1 MTMIEA
7 KPTIL
12 AGVPA
17 HNPWLFRAA
26 PFAVGDP
33 AAYITI
39 PGRGTFF
46 ILRDIELERAKKAGV
61 ADFVHGPREFM
72 PASGLSADRETAT
85 AQAAAECLRREGVRE
100 VWTDRSLPMIFA
112 HVLQNA
118 AIEVRC
124 DPEMGVLERRSKS
137 AREIAALRK
146 AQKTTEDAVRF
157 ACERIARAKAGA
169 DGVLTHDG
177 SPLTSERVRSMID
190 VWLLERGFSTSD
202 SIVAGG
208 KQGGD
213 CHERGKGPLRTG
225 EPIIVDIFPMDP
237 SSRYYGDCTR
247 TVVHGKI
254 PANVAEMHGAV
265 VAAKKAAIGATRAG
279 ATGEAVHKA
288 ACDVFETR
296 GYAIGLPGID
306 APATYTG
313 YVHGTG
319 HGVGLDVHEPPLLDK
334 GGPALVVGDCLTI
347 EPGLY
352 SLAIGG
358 VRVEDMV
365 IVTERGCDNLNTL
378 PEGLTWA

>member
-1 MTMIEA
+1 MLEA

-17 HNPWLFRAA
+17 HNPWLYRAA

-33 AAYITI
+33 AAFITI

-46 ILRDIELERAKKAGV
+46 ILRDIELDRARKAGV
-61 ADFVHGPREFM
+61 ADFVHGPRDFM
-72 PASGLSADRETAT
+72 PPGGLSADRETAT

-112 HVLQNA
+112 HVLENA
-118 AIEVRC
+118 AVAVRC

-137 AREIAALRK
+137 AREVQALRR

-157 ACERIARAKAGA
+157 ACETIARAKAGP
-169 DGVLTHDG
+169 DGVLLHDG
-177 SPLTSERVRSMID
+177 APLTSERLRAMID
-190 VWLLERGFSTSD
+190 VWLLERAFSTSD

-208 KQGGD
+208 AQGGD
-213 CHERGKGPLRTG
+213 CHERGRGPLRTG
-225 EPIIVDIFPMDP
+225 EPIIIDIFPMDP

-247 TVVHGKI
+247 TVVHGRI
-254 PANVAEMHGAV
+254 PTPVAEMHAAV
-265 VAAKKAAIGATRAG
+265 LEAKRAAIGAARAG
-279 ATGEAVHKA
+279 ATGEDVHKA
-288 ACDVFETR
+288 ACAVFSAR
-296 GYAIGLPGID
+296 GYPIGLPGPD
-306 APATYTG
+306 APPTYTG
-313 YVHGTG
+313 FVHGTG
-319 HGVGLDVHEPPLLDK
+319 HGVGLDVHEPPLLDT

-352 SLAIGG
+352 SHAIGG

-365 IVTERGCDNLNTL
+365 IVTERACDNLNSI